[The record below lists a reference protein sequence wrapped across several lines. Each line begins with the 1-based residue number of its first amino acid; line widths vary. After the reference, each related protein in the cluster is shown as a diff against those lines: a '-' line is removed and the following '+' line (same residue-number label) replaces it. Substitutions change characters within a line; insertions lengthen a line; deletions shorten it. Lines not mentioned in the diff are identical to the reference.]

1 MLLINSYC
9 TTTPIPPAAM
19 KASKAAWLNV
29 DEESIIAKFLTTF
42 VITNNE
48 SDFVS
53 NESLVHWLKS
63 KNAAVSVNKLSGELK
78 RRLGSMP
85 VDRRNFVESKSK
97 KIDGAAWRGWVGIMR
112 TNDEF

>member
-1 MLLINSYC
+1 MLLINSYS
-9 TTTPIPPAAM
+9 TTTPSPPAAM

-42 VITNNE
+42 VITNQE

-63 KNAAVSVNKLSGELK
+63 KNAAVSLNKLNGELK
-78 RRLGSMP
+78 RHLGSVP
-85 VDRRNFVESKSK
+85 VDQRNFVEAYSK
-97 KIDGAAWRGWVGIMR
+97 KIDRAAGRGWVGIMR
-112 TNDEF
+112 ANDEF